1 MINIDKQLVITRD
14 RYQWILSERACRKRD
29 GKQVTYL
36 RPQGFYPSLE
46 GILLELVQRRAVG
59 QEYAEI
65 LALLEDQ
72 QETLTQLCTQLTQ
85 LMDDHWGK
93 EKKDERQ
100 LKLTLL

>member
-14 RYQWILSERACRKRD
+14 RYQWILSVRAFRKRY
-29 GKQVTYL
+29 GKKVTYL

-59 QEYAEI
+59 QEYSEI

-72 QETLTQLCTQLTQ
+72 QETLTKLCTQLTQ
-85 LMDDHWGK
+85 LLDDYGDTEQK
-93 EKKDERQ
+93 EKRQ
-100 LKLTLL
+100 LTLTLL

>member
-1 MINIDKQLVITRD
+1 MINIDNQLVITRD

-59 QEYAEI
+59 QEYSEI

-72 QETLTQLCTQLTQ
+72 QETLTQLTQL
-85 LMDDHWGK
+85 LDDHWGS

>member
-29 GKQVTYL
+29 GKEVSYL
-36 RPQGFYPSLE
+36 RPKGFYPSLE

-59 QEYAEI
+59 QEYSEI

-72 QETLTQLCTQLTQ
+72 QETLAQLSTQLTR
-85 LMDDHWGK
+85 LLDDHGGK
-93 EKKDERQ
+93 EKKAERQ

>member
-29 GKQVTYL
+29 GKQVSYL
-36 RPQGFYPSLE
+36 RPQGYYPTLQDV
-46 GILLELVQRRAVG
+46 LLELVQRRAVG
-59 QEYAEI
+59 QEYSEI

-72 QETLTQLCTQLTQ
+72 QETLTQLCTQLTR
-85 LMDDHWGK
+85 LLDDHEGK
-93 EKKDERQ
+93 AHKDERQ